1 MLAYGKFPA
10 SKITI
15 DYRGDFNGYSPA
27 SSSRSLQK
35 QSNKL
40 TSPLTLCIAANVKQV
55 LMIAISTIIFATPIT
70 TMNGFGILVVLI
82 GSARYS
88 YISVLEK
95 QANEK
100 RLKETESTDHES
112 EEDEDDIE
120 NPNREH
126 DEENLEL
133 NLIKEGN
140 SQDVRHR

>member
-1 MLAYGKFPA
+1 
-10 SKITI
+10 
-15 DYRGDFNGYSPA
+15 
-27 SSSRSLQK
+27 
-35 QSNKL
+35 
-40 TSPLTLCIAANVKQV
+40 
-55 LMIAISTIIFATPIT
+55 MIAISTIIFATPIT